1 MIFCPLE
8 NFFHSFVKH
17 SIRVLLK
24 CFESECMR
32 IAWARRHSVHVLAP
46 GFIDKSFSMADDK
59 FFALLGFLMLH
70 ARPRAEVSHLNHGTS
85 PLVGRVMKSIHTL
98 DNFVRLGDCQEV
110 DVGVTSS
117 YRR

>member
-1 MIFCPLE
+1 
-8 NFFHSFVKH
+8 
-17 SIRVLLK
+17 
-24 CFESECMR
+24 MR
-32 IAWARRHSVHVLAP
+32 IAWARRHSVHVFAP

-70 ARPRAEVSHLNHGTS
+70 ARPRTEVSHLNHGAS
-85 PLVGRVMKSIHTL
+85 SLMGRVVKSIHTL
-98 DNFVRLGDCQEV
+98 DNFVRLGNCQEV